1 MPIVNIQGV
10 GLVNFPDEMSR
21 EQINSAI
28 EKEILPK
35 FPEVQAQ
42 VPRGILGGAKDI
54 GASFVSGVGNLM
66 QLPGQ
71 ISELVG
77 FTRTGDLPEQQ
88 KTGIQALGAD
98 IQKFG
103 EEAKSPTLIAKEQLR
118 AREIEKADG
127 FFQEAGAALRTTATD
142 PALLT
147 SFFAEQI
154 PNLIGTYGFG
164 ALGKGGAKLLMKEAT
179 EQAMAKVGVGSAVAG
194 GAVMQGTDVGYDTY
208 QTIYKQLRDQGVPD
222 EEA

>member
-42 VPRGILGGAKDI
+42 VPRGFVGGAKDI

-77 FTRTGDLPEQQ
+77 FTRTGDLDY
-88 KTGIQALGAD
+88 LGR
-98 IQKFG
+98 
-103 EEAKSPTLIAKEQLR
+103 LR
-118 AREIEKADG
+118 CHRQPSFVDCTY
-127 FFQEAGAALRTTATD
+127 LPVLATV
-142 PALLT
+142 PHPYLVLTQVLL
-147 SFFAEQI
+147 
-154 PNLIGTYGFG
+154 P
-164 ALGKGGAKLLMKEAT
+164 
-179 EQAMAKVGVGSAVAG
+179 
-194 GAVMQGTDVGYDTY
+194 
-208 QTIYKQLRDQGVPD
+208 
-222 EEA
+222 